1 MAKPGPGRSLA
12 QIEKLKEEKL
22 KKEAYLKKIKELER
36 RKKMEKI
43 RQKQIDFKKRNIL
56 KNSTKLK
63 RL

>member
-1 MAKPGPGRSLA
+1 MAKPGRSLA